1 MNNRIIDAQSVESI
15 PLEMRMMKQWVVWSK
30 QQRPNGKTRKMPLNP
45 LKGCAAKVDDPSTW
59 ATFEEALQ
67 TFQVFHMD
75 GLGFVFTP
83 EDPFV
88 GIDFDH
94 CRNTESGEI
103 DPGIQDIVTRI
114 NSYTEVSPSG
124 SGLHIIAKGVLP
136 EGGRRNEKME
146 MYDRSRFFT
155 MTGDHL
161 IGTPKEASQSPVLE
175 ELYFRLQHEKNKTDI
190 SQITAAEVIEASR
203 EVDQIEKFNK
213 LWVGDW
219 SDYPSQSEAD
229 LALCA
234 MLNAK
239 TGNDFVETDKLFR
252 ESGLYRDKWERQD
265 YRENCLSKAKAK
277 NATMRP
283 SVLGGF
289 NLTDLGNSIRFI
301 NEFGEKVRYC
311 VTWKEWLVWTG
322 KNWEVDYRA
331 ETSKMARIVVKNMYR
346 EASGIE
352 DETERKKVAQHAMKT
367 ESLSRLNAIKA
378 MAKDDSRVRIRA
390 EDLDKDLWLLNCNNG
405 TIDLKTGELLPHDPE
420 KLITKIVSAD
430 FSPEA
435 ECPTWKAFLHTIMGG
450 NEEMIQFL
458 QRAVGYSLTGDTS
471 EQCFFILYGLGAN
484 GKTTFLNPLIHMLN
498 DYAKQSPPE
507 TFLNLQR
514 RGINNDIAR
523 LKDARFVTATEP
535 EANQSFAEGVLK
547 QLTGGDTVS
556 ARFLHQEFFDFK
568 PVFKLFLATN
578 HKPQVTGKDHGI
590 WRRIRLVPF
599 EVTIP
604 KEKQD
609 PKLTQKLKE
618 ELPGILA
625 WAVRGCLEWQ
635 AYGLGQPQAVSKAT
649 EEYAREMDTL
659 TRFIDDCCVVGASK
673 KVTTNNLYESYSS
686 WCEQE
691 GEEALAKIAFARQV
705 RGKGF
710 TAYRT
715 SAERGWRG
723 IGLQNLQLPPMK
735 VLLPYSGTRESES
748 LWPQQGGH
756 GV

>member
-1 MNNRIIDAQSVESI
+1 
-15 PLEMRMMKQWVVWSK
+15 
-30 QQRPNGKTRKMPLNP
+30 
-45 LKGCAAKVDDPSTW
+45 
-59 ATFEEALQ
+59 
-67 TFQVFHMD
+67 
-75 GLGFVFTP
+75 
-83 EDPFV
+83 
-88 GIDFDH
+88 
-94 CRNTESGEI
+94 
-103 DPGIQDIVTRI
+103 
-114 NSYTEVSPSG
+114 
-124 SGLHIIAKGVLP
+124 
-136 EGGRRNEKME
+136 
-146 MYDRSRFFT
+146 
-155 MTGDHL
+155 
-161 IGTPKEASQSPVLE
+161 
-175 ELYFRLQHEKNKTDI
+175 
-190 SQITAAEVIEASR
+190 
-203 EVDQIEKFNK
+203 
-213 LWVGDW
+213 
-219 SDYPSQSEAD
+219 
-229 LALCA
+229 
-234 MLNAK
+234 
-239 TGNDFVETDKLFR
+239 
-252 ESGLYRDKWERQD
+252 
-265 YRENCLSKAKAK
+265 
-277 NATMRP
+277 
-283 SVLGGF
+283 VLGGF

-547 QLTGGDTVS
+547 QLTGC
-556 ARFLHQEFFDFK
+556 
-568 PVFKLFLATN
+568 VF
-578 HKPQVTGKDHGI
+578 HGI
-590 WRRIRLVPF
+590 RPP
-599 EVTIP
+599 IP
-604 KEKQD
+604 RD
-609 PKLTQKLKE
+609 S
-618 ELPGILA
+618 
-625 WAVRGCLEWQ
+625 
-635 AYGLGQPQAVSKAT
+635 GQ
-649 EEYAREMDTL
+649 
-659 TRFIDDCCVVGASK
+659 
-673 KVTTNNLYESYSS
+673 
-686 WCEQE
+686 
-691 GEEALAKIAFARQV
+691 
-705 RGKGF
+705 
-710 TAYRT
+710 
-715 SAERGWRG
+715 
-723 IGLQNLQLPPMK
+723 
-735 VLLPYSGTRESES
+735 
-748 LWPQQGGH
+748 
-756 GV
+756 